1 MYRFAVSDKEETKPQ
16 RVDSRAEEEKPRR
29 APATGAS
36 DRIGSDRIS
45 AYHAYTRTKGVNW
58 VIYFVA
64 RLVLQ
69 PAFLIWFR
77 LKRLGKEHAR
87 VDGGLIVASN
97 HRSFLDPFVL
107 GSMLPWRRPMHYVAK
122 VELFEPAWQGWILSR
137 LGAYPVRR
145 GEADTETLE
154 TSRRILERGGAL
166 CIFPEGTRIR
176 RGSLAVPHRGVGRLA
191 LESGAAVLPVAVHG
205 SEHVRDGW
213 KIRPRQVRMRAGK
226 PLTFPQTENPSPSL
240 AATVT
245 TRIWPNI
252 ELQWEWLGGLPPMRK
267 AAVIG
272 AGSWGTA
279 VAVLLARGG
288 VEVQLGCRTA
298 EQAAEVAAAH
308 ENSYLPGIT
317 LADSITVKRAADI
330 EVAGLDLVCLAVPS
344 ASLPAA
350 VGALSDR
357 IGSRTAVLLLSKG
370 LVPPLGTLPS
380 EYVGERIRSRAIA
393 ALGGPAH
400 AKEAASG
407 TAALALA
414 SRDEDLRAQLGDVF
428 DRAGLIC
435 ERTGDVVGVE
445 IAGAAKNAAS
455 LAAAA
460 AAPHGL
466 NAAGIAAAEIWRECV
481 AYATMR
487 GAELET
493 FSGLAGVGDL
503 TATILAPGSRNRRAG
518 ELLGSGVPA
527 EQIPDHLGQASEGL
541 DSVPLIAAAVE
552 GAGVEAGGLNGLAAL
567 IAGEVTAVEWIEGLR
582 RVERART
589 AA

>member
-1 MYRFAVSDKEETKPQ
+1 MYRFAVADEG
-16 RVDSRAEEEKPRR
+16 DSGGDGAAAEAPRR
-29 APATGAS
+29 APRTGAS
-36 DRIGSDRIS
+36 ERIGAERIS
-45 AYHAYTRTKGVNW
+45 AYHEYTRTKGVNW
-58 VIYFVA
+58 PLYVICRAF
-64 RLVLQ
+64 LV
-69 PAFLIWFR
+69 PAFLVWLR
-77 LKRLGKEHAR
+77 LERLGREHAR
-87 VDGGLIVASN
+87 VTGGLIVAAN
-97 HRSFLDPFVL
+97 HRSFLDPFVI
-107 GSMLPWRRPMHYVAK
+107 GATLPWRRPMHYVAK
-122 VELFEPAWQGWILSR
+122 VELFEPRWQGWVLSR

-145 GEADTETLE
+145 GEADAETLE

-176 RGSLAVPHRGVGRLA
+176 HGSLAAPHRGVGRLA

-205 SEHVRDGW
+205 SERVRDGW
-213 KIRPRQVRMRAGK
+213 RIRPRKVRLRAGK
-226 PLTFPQTENPSPSL
+226 ALTFPRTEHPSPSL

-245 TRIWPNI
+245 GRIWPNI

-288 VEVQLGCRTA
+288 VDVQLGCRTA
-298 EQAAEVAAAH
+298 EQAERVAGTR
-308 ENSYLPGIT
+308 ENPYLPGIT
-317 LADSITVKRAADI
+317 LSDSITVKRAADI

-350 VGALSDR
+350 VGSLADR
-357 IGSRTAVLLLSKG
+357 IGSRTAVLMLSKG

-380 EYVGERIRSRAIA
+380 EYVDERIRSRALA

-407 TAALALA
+407 TAALVLA
-414 SRDEDLRAQLGDVF
+414 SRDEDLRAQLGVVF

-435 ERTGDVVGVE
+435 ERTPDVIGVE
-445 IAGAAKNAAS
+445 MAGAAKNAAS

-466 NAAGIAAAEIWRECV
+466 NAAGIAAAEVWRECS
-481 AYATMR
+481 AYATLR
-487 GAELET
+487 GGSPET
-493 FSGLAGVGDL
+493 FAGLAGVGDL
-503 TATILAPGSRNRRAG
+503 TATVLAPGSRNRRAG

-527 EQIPDHLGQASEGL
+527 ERIPERIGQASEGL

-552 GAGVEAGGLNGLAAL
+552 GAGVEAGGLSGLAAL
-567 IAGEVTAVEWIEGLR
+567 IDGELSAVEWVERLR
-582 RVERART
+582 RAERARS

>member
-1 MYRFAVSDKEETKPQ
+1 MYRFAVSDKGEKTPP
-16 RVDSRAEEEKPRR
+16 VAPNGTGEEKPRR
-29 APATGAS
+29 APKTGAS

-45 AYHAYTRTKGVNW
+45 AYHEYTRTKGVNW

-64 RLVLQ
+64 RCILQ

-77 LKRLGKEHAR
+77 LKRLGKEHAT

-107 GSMLPWRRPMHYVAK
+107 GTMLPWRRPMHYVAK
-122 VELFEPAWQGWILSR
+122 VELFEPAWQGWILNR

-145 GEADTETLE
+145 GEADGQTLE

-191 LESGAAVLPVAVHG
+191 LESGASVLPVAVHG

-213 KIRPRQVRMRAGK
+213 KIRPRPVRMRAGK
-226 PLTFPQTENPSPSL
+226 SLTFPQTENPSPSL

-245 TRIWPNI
+245 SRIWPNI

-298 EQAAEVAAAH
+298 EQAEAIAFKR

-370 LVPPLGTLPS
+370 LVPPLGTLPG
-380 EYVGERIRSRAIA
+380 EYVDERIRSRAIA

-435 ERTGDVVGVE
+435 ERTADVVGVE
-445 IAGAAKNAAS
+445 MAGAAKNAAS

-493 FSGLAGVGDL
+493 FAGLAGIGDL

-518 ELLGSGVPA
+518 EMLGSGVPA
-527 EQIPDHLGQASEGL
+527 DQIPARLGQASEGL

>member
-1 MYRFAVSDKEETKPQ
+1 
-16 RVDSRAEEEKPRR
+16 
-29 APATGAS
+29 
-36 DRIGSDRIS
+36 
-45 AYHAYTRTKGVNW
+45 
-58 VIYFVA
+58 
-64 RLVLQ
+64 
-69 PAFLIWFR
+69 
-77 LKRLGKEHAR
+77 
-87 VDGGLIVASN
+87 
-97 HRSFLDPFVL
+97 
-107 GSMLPWRRPMHYVAK
+107 
-122 VELFEPAWQGWILSR
+122 
-137 LGAYPVRR
+137 
-145 GEADTETLE
+145 
-154 TSRRILERGGAL
+154 
-166 CIFPEGTRIR
+166 
-176 RGSLAVPHRGVGRLA
+176 
-191 LESGAAVLPVAVHG
+191 
-205 SEHVRDGW
+205 
-213 KIRPRQVRMRAGK
+213 
-226 PLTFPQTENPSPSL
+226 
-240 AATVT
+240 
-245 TRIWPNI
+245 
-252 ELQWEWLGGLPPMRK
+252 
-267 AAVIG
+267 
-272 AGSWGTA
+272 
-279 VAVLLARGG
+279 VLLARGG
-288 VEVQLGCRTA
+288 VEVQLGCRSA
-298 EQAAEVAAAH
+298 EQAAAVAANR

-357 IGSRTAVLLLSKG
+357 IGSRTAVLLLSTG
-370 LVPPLGTLPS
+370 LVPPLGTLPG
-380 EYVGERIRSRAIA
+380 EYVDERIRSRAIA

-435 ERTGDVVGVE
+435 ERTADVVGVE
-445 IAGAAKNAAS
+445 MAGAAKNAAS

-481 AYATMR
+481 AYATTR

-493 FSGLAGVGDL
+493 FSGLAGIGDL

-527 EQIPDHLGQASEGL
+527 AQIPERLGQASEGL